1 MDRRTHTNRFRRTSP
16 EVSTLWPHS
25 PPFVVLLGHFS
36 AVCLH
41 LVEDLPM
48 AASGLDYGSVSVPA
62 RSGTA
67 EDIVP
72 LHHAEYVAGAFP
84 TLSY

>member
-1 MDRRTHTNRFRRTSP
+1 
-16 EVSTLWPHS
+16 
-25 PPFVVLLGHFS
+25 
-36 AVCLH
+36 
-41 LVEDLPM
+41 VEDLPM